1 MLVVLEEIPINSRE
15 TKKKKK
21 KKTEKTAPD
30 LVFAPSVN
38 ILITK
43 NGAIWLRMKV
53 KWKEMA

>member
-21 KKTEKTAPD
+21 KNEKTAPD